1 MLAVIT
7 DLDATLLDH
16 ETYDYAPAEDALRR
30 LDELRIPLVLNSSK
44 TRAEMELWRWRL
56 RNNHPFIAENGG
68 AIFSPV
74 GYFPFEPENGVA
86 RDGYIVIDLG
96 APYERLVEALNA
108 AARESGCGI
117 RGFHMLSAEGV
128 AELCD
133 MPLDQARLAKAR
145 EYDEAF
151 QVLTPGREDR
161 LIAAIE
167 RRGLH
172 WTRGGRFHHILGDS
186 DKARAVRL
194 LRGFYE
200 RQYGQ
205 VKLVGLGDGLNDAA
219 FLRETD
225 YPVLMPSPN
234 LEQLRQAVPGASV
247 APAPG
252 PAGWSES
259 VLRLLEDYAAAA
271 RPSSRSS

>member
-1 MLAVIT
+1 
-7 DLDATLLDH
+7 
-16 ETYDYAPAEDALRR
+16 
-30 LDELRIPLVLNSSK
+30 
-44 TRAEMELWRWRL
+44 
-56 RNNHPFIAENGG
+56 
-68 AIFSPV
+68 
-74 GYFPFEPENGVA
+74 
-86 RDGYIVIDLG
+86 
-96 APYERLVEALNA
+96 
-108 AARESGCGI
+108 
-117 RGFHMLSAEGV
+117 MLSAEGV

-225 YPVLMPSPN
+225 HPVLMPSPN

-271 RPSSRSS
+271 ARPSSRSS